1 MPLEYSTVGRITS
14 QVWRRPPVLG
24 SAVLPQMH
32 APQSEGSP
40 LSLRFVVFPQEEPQT
55 FYNGV
60 GFVKRHFHPC
70 GLGAGRGAP
79 QALIADP

>member
-32 APQSEGSP
+32 ASESEGSP
-40 LSLRFVVFPQEEPQT
+40 LSLRFVVFPQEGPQT
-55 FYNGV
+55 SKAEVCATPAFA
-60 GFVKRHFHPC
+60 FFP
-70 GLGAGRGAP
+70 P
-79 QALIADP
+79 

>member
-1 MPLEYSTVGRITS
+1 MDKTRSEMVARTCFEGPRLF
-14 QVWRRPPVLG
+14 
-24 SAVLPQMH
+24 AVIRD
-32 APQSEGSP
+32 E
-40 LSLRFVVFPQEEPQT
+40 LRT

>member
-1 MPLEYSTVGRITS
+1 MNFVCAHLGDIHLEEDHYFADTIQCLDWFV
-14 QVWRRPPVLG
+14 
-24 SAVLPQMH
+24 ADAM
-32 APQSEGSP
+32 QSH
-40 LSLRFVVFPQEEPQT
+40 T